1 MTDVISKYGTLHTVN
16 DEAITDA
23 MLKRFTELPEARHQD
38 MWIRDA
44 MVGDVGIFIDDRYEN
59 KVIEVVM
66 GADETSVTTLFQ
78 TSPIFF
84 SRKELADARKD
95 IMFEIG
101 AVTGSLPSM
110 IAIQDEGRGR
120 DVTLREMSTAQL
132 IDILLM
138 AREGKFGLGKV

>member
-16 DEAITDA
+16 DETITDV

-38 MWIRDA
+38 LWIRDPI
-44 MVGDVGIFIDDRYEN
+44 VGDVGIFVDDRYPN

-66 GADETSVTTLFQ
+66 GSDESSVTTLFQ

-84 SRKELADARKD
+84 SRSELADARKD
-95 IMFEIG
+95 IMTEIG
-101 AVTGSLPSM
+101 VATMSLPSS
-110 IAIQDEGRGR
+110 IAIKDEGRGR

-138 AREGKFGLGKV
+138 AQKGQFGLGKV